1 MAAQGKKPKIK
12 KKLLYRMKIKLIIGC
27 AFILIGFIAIL
38 CKLVYI
44 KNVKGETY
52 KEMVL
57 AQQRYD
63 SIEIP
68 YRRGDILDRNGTPLA
83 TSVKVYN
90 LIMEPAI
97 ILQEGDKEFKDENDN
112 VRSYRDV
119 TLDALRTYF
128 SLSDEEIQTAL
139 ADEKSLYKVM
149 RKKLTYDEVAPFNEY
164 LTTKSGTH
172 VTGVW
177 LEDEYQ
183 RTYPYN
189 TLACQVLGFT
199 ASGNVGN
206 SGLEQYYN
214 EELNGVN
221 GRQYGYL
228 TSDQTLQRTTRNP
241 ENGYSIITSLDANIQ
256 IICEEEIAKFMSQTG
271 AKNVSVLAMDPNNG
285 EILAIANSYTFDCNH
300 PYNDSTIEYQFAK
313 GDGSYSYER
322 TELIY
327 PGQTEEQASTEEGQ
341 PEDGNTESTASE
353 QPDGTES
360 ANNGDNADNPDESGT
375 EDTTEAP
382 EPQTVTTMLT
392 APTGAELVAQL
403 TDEEKIEA
411 LNKVWRN
418 YVISDT
424 FEPGSTFKPFTV
436 AAGLEENI
444 IHDGDTFYCGGNL
457 VVVEGQKP
465 VGCHK
470 LSGHGI
476 LTVEEAIMQSCNVSL
491 MQIVQSEGSS
501 VFYRYEKAF
510 GFGSKT
516 YVDLPGEANTSGLFY
531 SEDNLNPMEL
541 ATSSF
546 GQGQNVSMIQLG
558 SAFCSVINGGAYY
571 EPHIM
576 RQVVNENGSVITD
589 NGGTVLRRTIS
600 EDTSRLL
607 RRYMYNTVEAGTGKK
622 ARIEGYTI
630 GGKTGTAEKVP
641 RGNNNYVIS
650 FIGFAP
656 VEKPQIVIYVTV
668 DEPKVADQA
677 NSGVASLI
685 AHDIFERVL
694 PYMNIFQSGTT
705 VDDGSPAIDELA
717 VPVEAD
723 ENATT
728 AAPGEAGSTEEGNPE
743 EGNTAE
749 PAGSPEDGSTSE
761 PAVTPEDGGTT
772 EQAASQE

>member
-1 MAAQGKKPKIK
+1 MTPQRRKPKIK
-12 KKLLYRMKIKLIIGC
+12 KKFLYRMKIKLIIGC
-27 AFILIGFIAIL
+27 AFILIGFITIL
-38 CKLVYI
+38 CRLVYI

-68 YRRGDILDRNGTPLA
+68 YRRGDILDRNGTALV

-90 LIMEPAI
+90 LIIEPAI
-97 ILQEGDKEFKDENDN
+97 ILQEGDKEFKDEDGNA
-112 VRSYRDV
+112 RSYRDV
-119 TLDALRTYF
+119 TLEALRNYF

-149 RKKLTYDEVAPFNEY
+149 RKKLSYDEVAPFNEY
-164 LTTKSGTH
+164 LTTKSGSH

-183 RTYPYN
+183 RYYPYN

-241 ENGYSIITSLDANIQ
+241 ENGYSIVTSLDANIQ
-256 IICEEEIAKFMSQTG
+256 MMCEEEIAQFMSETG

-300 PYNDSTIEYQFAK
+300 PYADAAIEYQFAN
-313 GDGSYSYER
+313 GDGTYSYER
-322 TELIY
+322 TETIY
-327 PGQTEEQASTEEGQ
+327 PEQSAAETSTEDGQ
-341 PEDGNTESTASE
+341 QEDGENSGGENPE
-353 QPDGTES
+353 GTEAGETTETEGENPETS
-360 ANNGDNADNPDESGT
+360 ENG
-375 EDTTEAP
+375 EDTTEAA
-382 EPQTVTTMLT
+382 EPQTITTMLT
-392 APTGAELVAQL
+392 APSGAELVAQL
-403 TDEEKIEA
+403 TDDEKIAA

-436 AAGLEENI
+436 AAGLEESI
-444 IHDGDTFYCGGNL
+444 IHDGDTFYCGGNM

-470 LSGHGI
+470 LSGHGTI
-476 LTVEEAIMQSCNVSL
+476 TVEEAIMQSCNVSL
-491 MQIVQSEGSS
+491 MQIVQAEGSS
-501 VFYRYEKAF
+501 VFYKYEKAF

-531 SEDNLNPMEL
+531 AEENLNPMEL

-558 SAFCSVINGGAYY
+558 TAFCSVINGGTYY

-589 NGGTVLRRTIS
+589 NEGTVLRRSIS
-600 EDTSRLL
+600 EETSRLL

-717 VPVEAD
+717 TPVEAPED
-723 ENATT
+723 ATT
-728 AAPGEAGSTEEGNPE
+728 AAPGEAGSTEEGTPDGNPE
-743 EGNTAE
+743 TSESTESSENTE
-749 PAGSPEDGSTSE
+749 SPEQPDNS
-761 PAVTPEDGGTT
+761 DNT
-772 EQAASQE
+772 EAAPIE